1 MSAKA
6 REGKLHIILKNH
18 ISELSSDFEYDGL
31 DDSKLFEIFC
41 NFCVVSRH
49 YLGRFDPVVVTT
61 DDDDAAIDG
70 VAVVVDGDL
79 IITVEDAEEVFKTH
93 KTNLAV
99 DIVFS
104 QCKSGEVF
112 SKADIANFK
121 MGLEDFLSLD
131 PKLPNGRLNEDAIS
145 ILKII
150 LENLRKVRNRRP
162 NVHVYYCT
170 SGTYRAEPEI
180 KAAFEIIERSI
191 RDTEL
196 FYGCSVN
203 PVGRGELLKFYA
215 DLSEKNEAKL
225 KVIDYFGMPVMPGI
239 PQSYV
244 GVVSAKKY
252 VESLLRSPEGE
263 LRQSV
268 FEENVRS
275 FLGGDNDVNGAIKD
289 TLQSDEKRVLFSV
302 LNNGITIVA
311 PELSLTPNT
320 KEFSLTNYQII
331 NGCQT
336 STTLH
341 ENYDLLTDDVNVVI
355 KFIESPG
362 NESSSDIIS
371 ATNSQSDIP
380 KEAFYGLRG
389 KAKLVQKY
397 FDARNQHAPMDGKV
411 YFERRQGEF
420 RGMGLQVSRV
430 FDVKEVAR
438 CYTAMFLNQPH
449 NSARY
454 VRSIFSVGGDG
465 IFKEDDHESFY
476 YCAVL
481 ALYKYQTLINGK
493 KYGAHNYLKVRWHII
508 QVFKWLA
515 AGNMK
520 VPEPNSKR
528 ADAYASKLIDILHS
542 EDKAYI
548 KIFEKCQKVIDAVGM
563 PTPDSLKRGK
573 FSQDLSDA
581 VKARLGA

>member
-1 MSAKA
+1 M
-6 REGKLHIILKNH
+6 HIILKNH
-18 ISELSSDFEYDGL
+18 ISELSDDFEYGKL

-41 NFCVVSRH
+41 NYCVVSRH
-49 YLGRFDPVVVTT
+49 FLGRFDPAEVTT
-61 DDDDAAIDG
+61 NEDDAAIDG
-70 VAVVVDGDL
+70 IAIVIDGDL
-79 IITVEDAEEVFKTH
+79 ITTIEDAAEVFKTH
-93 KTNLAV
+93 KTNLVV
-99 DIVFS
+99 DVVFVQS
-104 QCKSGEVF
+104 KSGEVF
-112 SKADIANFK
+112 NKAEIANFK

-131 PKLPNGRLNEDAIS
+131 PQLPNGRLNEDAIE
-145 ILKII
+145 IFKVV
-150 LENLRKVRNRRP
+150 LENLKKVRNRRP
-162 NVHVYYCT
+162 NVYIYYCT
-170 SGTYRAEPEI
+170 SGTYRAEVEI
-180 KAAFEIIERSI
+180 KAAFDIIDKGI

-196 FYGCSVN
+196 FYGCSVH
-203 PVGRGELLKFYA
+203 PMGRGELLKCYA
-215 DLSEKNEAKL
+215 DLSEKSEAKL
-225 KVIDYFGMPVMPGI
+225 RVIDYFGMPVMPGI

-252 VESLLRSPEGE
+252 VESLLRNSDGE

-275 FLGGDNDVNGAIKD
+275 FLGGDNDVNDAIKA

-320 KEFSLTNYQII
+320 KEVALVNYQII

-341 ENYDLLTDDVNVVI
+341 ENYELLTDDVNVVI

-362 NESSSDIIS
+362 NESSSDIIA

-397 FDARNQHAPMDGKV
+397 FDARNQHAPVDGRV

-438 CYTAMFLNQPH
+438 CYAAMFLNQPH

-454 VRSIFSVGGDG
+454 VRAIFSAGGEA
-465 IFKEDDHESFY
+465 IFKEDDHESLY
-476 YCAVL
+476 YCATL

-493 KYGAHNYLKVRWHII
+493 KNGAHNYLKVRWHVI
-508 QVFKWLA
+508 QLFKWLA
-515 AGNMK
+515 LGTMK
-520 VPEPNSKR
+520 VPEANSKR
-528 ADAYASKLIDILHS
+528 VDAYVSKLIDILHS
-542 EDKAYI
+542 ENKAYI
-548 KIFEKCQKVIDAVGM
+548 KIFEKCQSIIDEVGM
-563 PTPDSLKRGK
+563 PTADSLKRGK
-573 FSQDLSDA
+573 FSQDLADA
-581 VKARLGA
+581 ARVKLGA

>member
-1 MSAKA
+1 M
-6 REGKLHIILKNH
+6 HIILKNH
-18 ISELSSDFEYDGL
+18 ISELSDDFEYGKL

-41 NFCVVSRH
+41 NYCVVSRH
-49 YLGRFDPVVVTT
+49 FLGRFDPAEVTT
-61 DDDDAAIDG
+61 NEDDAAIDG
-70 VAVVVDGDL
+70 IAIVIDGDL
-79 IITVEDAEEVFKTH
+79 ITTIEDAAEVFKTH
-93 KTNLAV
+93 KTNLVV
-99 DIVFS
+99 DVVFVQS
-104 QCKSGEVF
+104 KSGEVF
-112 SKADIANFK
+112 NKAEIANFK

-131 PKLPNGRLNEDAIS
+131 PQLPNGRLNEDAIE
-145 ILKII
+145 IFKVV
-150 LENLRKVRNRRP
+150 LENLKKVRNRRP
-162 NVHVYYCT
+162 NVYIYYCT
-170 SGTYRAEPEI
+170 SGTYRAEVEI
-180 KAAFEIIERSI
+180 KAAFDIIDKGI

-196 FYGCSVN
+196 FYGCSVH
-203 PVGRGELLKFYA
+203 PMGRGELLKCYA
-215 DLSEKNEAKL
+215 DLSEKSEAKL
-225 KVIDYFGMPVMPGI
+225 RVIDYFGMPVMPGI

-252 VESLLRSPEGE
+252 VESLLRNSDGE

-275 FLGGDNDVNGAIKD
+275 FLGGDNDVNDAIKA

-320 KEFSLTNYQII
+320 KEVALVNYQII

-341 ENYDLLTDDVNVVI
+341 ENYELLTDDVNVVI

-362 NESSSDIIS
+362 NESSSDIIA

-397 FDARNQHAPMDGKV
+397 FDARNQHAPVDGRV

-438 CYTAMFLNQPH
+438 CYAAMFLNQPH

-454 VRSIFSVGGDG
+454 VRAIFSAGGEA
-465 IFKEDDHESFY
+465 IFKEDDHESLY
-476 YCAVL
+476 YCATL

-493 KYGAHNYLKVRWHII
+493 KNGAHNYLKVRWHVI
-508 QVFKWLA
+508 QLFKWLA
-515 AGNMK
+515 LGTMK
-520 VPEPNSKR
+520 VPEANSKR
-528 ADAYASKLIDILHS
+528 VGAYVSKLIDILHS
-542 EDKAYI
+542 ENKAYI
-548 KIFEKCQKVIDAVGM
+548 KIFEKCQIIIDEVGM
-563 PTPDSLKRGK
+563 PTADSLKRGK
-573 FSQDLSDA
+573 FSQDLADA
-581 VKARLGA
+581 ARVKLGA

>member
-1 MSAKA
+1 M
-6 REGKLHIILKNH
+6 HIILKNH
-18 ISELSSDFEYDGL
+18 ISELSDDFEYGKL

-41 NFCVVSRH
+41 NYCVVSRH
-49 YLGRFDPVVVTT
+49 FLGRFDPAEVTT
-61 DDDDAAIDG
+61 NEDDAAIDG
-70 VAVVVDGDL
+70 IAIVIDGDL
-79 IITVEDAEEVFKTH
+79 ITTIEDAAEVFKTH
-93 KTNLAV
+93 KTNLVV
-99 DIVFS
+99 DVVFVQS
-104 QCKSGEVF
+104 KSGEVF
-112 SKADIANFK
+112 NKAEIANFK

-131 PKLPNGRLNEDAIS
+131 PQLPNGRLNEDAIE
-145 ILKII
+145 IFKVV
-150 LENLRKVRNRRP
+150 LENLKKVRNRRP
-162 NVHVYYCT
+162 NVYIYYCT
-170 SGTYRAEPEI
+170 SGTYRAEVEI
-180 KAAFEIIERSI
+180 KAAFDIIDKGI

-196 FYGCSVN
+196 FYGCSVH
-203 PVGRGELLKFYA
+203 PMGRGELLKCYA
-215 DLSEKNEAKL
+215 DLSEKSEAKL
-225 KVIDYFGMPVMPGI
+225 RVIDYFGMPVMPGI

-252 VESLLRSPEGE
+252 VESLLRNSDGE

-275 FLGGDNDVNGAIKD
+275 FLGGDNDVNDAIKA

-320 KEFSLTNYQII
+320 KEVALVNYQII

-341 ENYDLLTDDVNVVI
+341 ENYELLTDDVNVVI

-362 NESSSDIIS
+362 NESSSDIIA

-389 KAKLVQKY
+389 KAILVQKY
-397 FDARNQHAPMDGKV
+397 FDARNQHAPVDGRV

-438 CYTAMFLNQPH
+438 CYAAMFLNQPH

-454 VRSIFSVGGDG
+454 VRAIFSAGGEA
-465 IFKEDDHESFY
+465 IFKEDDHESLY
-476 YCAVL
+476 YCATL

-493 KYGAHNYLKVRWHII
+493 KNGAHNYLKVRWHVI
-508 QVFKWLA
+508 QLFKWLA
-515 AGNMK
+515 LGTMK
-520 VPEPNSKR
+520 VPEANSKR
-528 ADAYASKLIDILHS
+528 VDAYVSKLIDILHS
-542 EDKAYI
+542 ENKAYI
-548 KIFEKCQKVIDAVGM
+548 KIFEKCQSIIDEVGM
-563 PTPDSLKRGK
+563 PTADSLKRGK
-573 FSQDLSDA
+573 FSQDLADA
-581 VKARLGA
+581 ARVKLGA